1 MAAGTVPTSEA
12 EAAEAAVEPSRR
24 VRRHQATK
32 ARIVEAAWEVARAEG
47 LSGIA
52 LRDLA
57 ARVDLS
63 QSSLY
68 SYFDSKHALY
78 DAMFA
83 DGYRRLLDEVGRL
96 ELDDDP
102 RQALKQVASF
112 IVRVF
117 ADDIPRSQLLF
128 TRTIPGFD
136 PSPESY
142 ALAEEFFAE
151 GRLRVA
157 AAGLTT
163 RARHGPVHR
172 ARRRA
177 RRPAARQRS
186 RRRPLAAPRRRGDRH
201 VARSHPDQ
209 GGEMTMTATGTDVTT
224 IPRIGHDEAMRITA
238 VEFDRMTALFRRL
251 DGDDWTRP
259 TDNDQWDVRATALH
273 LLGAAE
279 ANASLPESVR
289 QFTRGKRLFKQ
300 IGGNHWVDGINEI
313 QIRDRAGVANDQIAD
328 RYAAAAPGAVKVRRR
343 IPAPIRGLR
352 VIDMGPPIGKETVGY
367 LMDMVYTRDV
377 WMHRVDI
384 ARATGQTME
393 LTAEHDGRM
402 IADMVAEWASY
413 FDGPF
418 VLELDGVAGGS
429 FHRGDGGA
437 PDCEHV
443 RVDAVEFV
451 RIISGRAQGTGLLAH
466 ALPL

>member
-1 MAAGTVPTSEA
+1 MAAGTMPTSEA
-12 EAAEAAVEPSRR
+12 EAADAAVEPSRR

-142 ALAEEFFAE
+142 ALAEEFLAQ
-151 GRLRVA
+151 GRLRA
-157 AAGLTT
+157 TAAGLTT
-163 RARHGPVHR
+163 AHDMDLYTALVAGLG
-172 ARRRA
+172 A
-177 RRPAARQRS
+177 QQ
-186 RRRPLAAPRRRGDRH
+186 LANDPGGDRWLRL
-201 VARSHPDQ
+201 V
-209 GGEMTMTATGTDVTT
+209 GEA
-224 IPRIGHDEAMRITA
+224 
-238 VEFDRMTALFRRL
+238 
-251 DGDDWTRP
+251 
-259 TDNDQWDVRATALH
+259 
-273 LLGAAE
+273 
-279 ANASLPESVR
+279 
-289 QFTRGKRLFKQ
+289 
-300 IGGNHWVDGINEI
+300 
-313 QIRDRAGVANDQIAD
+313 
-328 RYAAAAPGAVKVRRR
+328 
-343 IPAPIRGLR
+343 
-352 VIDMGPPIGKETVGY
+352 IDMLLDHAQNKGGK
-367 LMDMVYTRDV
+367 
-377 WMHRVDI
+377 
-384 ARATGQTME
+384 
-393 LTAEHDGRM
+393 
-402 IADMVAEWASY
+402 
-413 FDGPF
+413 
-418 VLELDGVAGGS
+418 
-429 FHRGDGGA
+429 
-437 PDCEHV
+437 
-443 RVDAVEFV
+443 
-451 RIISGRAQGTGLLAH
+451 
-466 ALPL
+466 